1 VDSCPCLIHTTI
13 SHPIFFSRIQHFYK
27 SKPNSEYHIFDSS
40 FLYNLHYGGYN
51 DVKKYTSK
59 VDVFQKHVLLM
70 PMCTNLHWILYVVV
84 NPHQCGKVLD
94 NDTNGPVILCL
105 DSLGNGCSG
114 VESSIRD
121 FLEKEWTKSRNHAHL
136 AFPFSKKNIP
146 LLIPKGSLLVFP
158 VFFGMHYHQSKYLT
172 NSLPIDAS
180 VKKQE
185 NGYDC
190 GVFVCQYMLAIVRLF
205 LDFPEEIRLQK
216 KDGWVNFVEQHEYFN
231 FSQRHMNIKRRIIF
245 QTILGF
251 FSKIPTKDKVEQFL
265 DHIQKKYAQGADNVT
280 TSDTDVLCETY
291 RTLHLTRKQLC
302 TPTTSPR
309 IRTVYKEIYG
319 IGVYKLENNKPLP
332 LPEGHSGVND
342 VYGGWP
348 WKSLQIQDNKKA
360 IDVYLRRCYECPN
373 GCAVTDAKNLL
384 EEDTVTEKDRDFLL
398 DRGRNWVE
406 DGQLNGQSRRVS
418 FCHYTMLK
426 VTGYQMSSLSFE
438 NDNNIVEDPIVSS
451 FIGLI
456 IQRLEII
463 PQSPQRNHEGN
474 NGDSL
479 GVYLCKPDL
488 LQNFFRLSETTKH
501 PIHLV
506 S

>member
-1 VDSCPCLIHTTI
+1 MLIT
-13 SHPIFFSRIQHFYK
+13 RCAKNYK
-27 SKPNSEYHIFDSS
+27 
-40 FLYNLHYGGYN
+40 
-51 DVKKYTSK
+51 K

-70 PMCTNLHWILYVVV
+70 PMCTDLHWILYVVV

-94 NDTNGPVILCL
+94 DVTNGPVILCL
-105 DSLGNGCSG
+105 DSLGKVYWELNHLSAISLRRNGQNPEIMLIWHFHFLRKTSHCSSPR
-114 VESSIRD
+114 VRYLF
-121 FLEKEWTKSRNHAHL
+121 FLY
-136 AFPFSKKNIP
+136 F
-146 LLIPKGSLLVFP
+146 LVCTITNT
-158 VFFGMHYHQSKYLT
+158 SKYLT
-172 NSLPIDAS
+172 NSLPIVAS
-180 VKKQE
+180 VKKQQ

-205 LDFPEEIRLQK
+205 LDFPKEIRLQK

-251 FSKIPTKDKVEQFL
+251 FSKITSKDKVEQFL

-280 TSDTDVLCETY
+280 TSDTDVLCEMY

-309 IRTVYKEIYG
+309 IRTVYREIYG

-348 WKSLQIQDNKKA
+348 WKSLEIQDNKKT

-373 GCAVTDAKNLL
+373 VCAVTDAKNLL
-384 EEDTVTEKDRDFLL
+384 EDNTVTEVDRDFLL
-398 DRGRNWVE
+398 DRGGNWVE

-488 LQNFFRLSETTKH
+488 LQIFFRLSETTKH